1 MDKAVG
7 YKTGT
12 RTRQQDTKLAHG
24 QGSRIQNWHTDK
36 AAGYK
41 TGTRTRQQDTKEY
54 MDRHQTVAD
63 A

>member
-1 MDKAVG
+1 MAHGQGSRIQNWHTDKAVG

-41 TGTRTRQQDTKEY
+41 RIYGSSSNSC
-54 MDRHQTVAD
+54 
-63 A
+63 